1 MDTVLATHNLELVTS
16 RTSLSPSAASPRSSL
31 QLYVKQ
37 PPSSIPIPD
46 EADGDLPVRIQP
58 IAEAVEESSNADSS
72 SNRPTSMSSISLG
85 SPMPPPNTPR
95 DEDEAQAFTI
105 LGALDPETCEAKE
118 VPIDPTAAPDP
129 TLRVMKI
136 TSKRWSRA
144 QAVEGEQSVLQWLSE
159 MAGDEQQR
167 AKNEIP
173 GLNFLQKMTTSF
185 ENQEL
190 TFVVLVRAE
199 FP

>member
-1 MDTVLATHNLELVTS
+1 
-16 RTSLSPSAASPRSSL
+16 
-31 QLYVKQ
+31 
-37 PPSSIPIPD
+37 
-46 EADGDLPVRIQP
+46 
-58 IAEAVEESSNADSS
+58 
-72 SNRPTSMSSISLG
+72 MSSISLG
-85 SPMPPPNTPR
+85 SPIPTPNTPQ
-95 DEDEAQAFTI
+95 DTNEAQAFTI
-105 LGALDPETCEAKE
+105 LGTLDPETRETKE
-118 VPIDPTAAPDP
+118 VPTSPSATPDP

-159 MAGDEQQR
+159 VAGGGEQQR
-167 AKNEIP
+167 AKHEIP